1 MNNGERSV
9 SFFKRCAAIKNQL
22 FAVEL
27 LHISEINT
35 FDKARMMRYAS
46 QAYRYDIVSVINFLT
61 NTIKKATPTVQHT
74 HTHAHAR
81 NSILIGFY
89 CVAHVYFPR
98 RYGSKQTAQNVNK
111 ATLFRP

>member
-74 HTHAHAR
+74 NTR
-81 NSILIGFY
+81 TCQKFNSYRVLLRRS
-89 CVAHVYFPR
+89 CVFSASIR
-98 RYGSKQTAQNVNK
+98 IETNGTKCK
-111 ATLFRP
+111 